1 MQHFISLRDVTPSEF
16 GDTVALGLEL
26 STCGNARHRHL
37 DGRLI
42 GIQFSVPSTRT
53 RTAFT
58 TASVKLGA
66 VPLPYGSND
75 LQISTGETISDT
87 GQILAEMLDAL
98 VIRTNGPQSE
108 MYALAQQSKMA
119 VINAMSDL
127 EHPTQAVS
135 DFITLRQRFKSLR
148 GVHLLYVGE
157 GNNTAA
163 SLAMASALTPGM
175 RTTLL
180 TPPGYGLHPD
190 ILQQCART
198 STSTEAVVREYHNL
212 ECLPNDADV
221 IYTTRW
227 QTMGVPHSKPNWRE
241 VFEPF
246 RVDASFMRKA
256 SRGGA
261 IFMHDLPAAR
271 GEEVTAA
278 VLDGSDSIAFK
289 QAHNKV
295 FGAMAVLLSCLK

>member
-1 MQHFISLRDVTPSEF
+1 MRHFISLSDVTPSEF
-16 GDTVALGLEL
+16 GDIVALGLEL
-26 STCGNARHRHL
+26 SRCGNVERRSLDRH
-37 DGRLI
+37 LI

-66 VPLPYGSND
+66 VPLPYGPND

-87 GQILAEMLDAL
+87 GRILAGMLDAL
-98 VIRTNGPQSE
+98 VVRTNGPQSE
-108 MYALAQQSKMA
+108 MRALAQQSKMA

-135 DFITLRQRFKSLR
+135 DFVTLRQRFKSLN
-148 GVHLLYVGE
+148 GIHLLYVGE

-163 SLAMASALTPGM
+163 SLAMATALTPGM
-175 RTTLL
+175 KSTFL
-180 TPPGYGLHPD
+180 TPPGYGLQAD

-198 STSTEAVVREYHNL
+198 SASTDAVIREYHSV
-212 ECLPNDADV
+212 ECMPNDADAV
-221 IYTTRW
+221 YTTRW
-227 QTMGVPHSKPNWRE
+227 QTMGVPRKKPNWRDD
-241 VFEPF
+241 FEPF
-246 RVDASFMRKA
+246 RVDATLMRNA
-256 SRGGA
+256 SRSGA
-261 IFMHDLPAAR
+261 TFMHDLPAVR

-295 FGAMAVLLSCLK
+295 FGAMAVLLSCLQ